1 MDLIGILDTFSV
13 SPSSVSIRQRR
24 ALYSV
29 CPPIENLELL
39 MAQSLPPHQTV
50 KDMVT
55 KLKITTLRT
64 APAFLATN
72 NLKLV

>member
-39 MAQSLPPHQTV
+39 IAQGLPPQTV
-50 KDMVT
+50 KDMVN